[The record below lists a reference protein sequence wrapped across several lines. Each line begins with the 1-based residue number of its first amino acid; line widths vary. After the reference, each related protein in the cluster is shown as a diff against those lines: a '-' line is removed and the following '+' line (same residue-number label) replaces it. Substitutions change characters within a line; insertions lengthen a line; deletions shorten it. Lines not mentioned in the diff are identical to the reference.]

1 MNFSW
6 GLLKLSF
13 LTPRL
18 SQSYYFQMDN
28 LGIAEKLQLSVV
40 PEKASDSS
48 ITQSLEHTWARVQI
62 LLLYII
68 NSQLLQLKGASPGQ
82 AIIFFSFGICVSK
95 CTEFVTHINRGKGG
109 LQSLL
114 LKGPSPGKETLTLA
128 SVLAS
133 TARTASVCVLD
144 YLLFVTL
151 SVK

>member
-1 MNFSW
+1 M
-6 GLLKLSF
+6 
-13 LTPRL
+13 
-18 SQSYYFQMDN
+18 
-28 LGIAEKLQLSVV
+28 
-40 PEKASDSS
+40 
-48 ITQSLEHTWARVQI
+48 I

-144 YLLFVTL
+144 YLLFVIL
-151 SVK
+151 LNKVAMSNH